1 MFNAT
6 VAGTSNHKFRS
17 ETLKY
22 TTYDMRGSDHDVS
35 RTQIQQTNSEAEQQ
49 KSCCKKYKTHIYL
62 CPDIFIMI
70 LIILTI
76 IYVALGG
83 LQWYFMANI

>member
-17 ETLKY
+17 EKLKD
-22 TTYDMRGSDHDVS
+22 TALDMRGDHDVN
-35 RTQIQQTNSEAEQQ
+35 RKQVQQTNIETEQHN
-49 KSCCKKYKTHIYL
+49 SCYKNYKTPLYVCIVM
-62 CPDIFIMI
+62 FIML
-70 LIILTI
+70 LIIFSI

-83 LQWYFMANI
+83 LQ